1 MAAVQLNVFE
11 VSFEVDV
18 VTVVVGFLLRNR
30 RVAAGTF
37 LPGAH
42 SIDARRVVDVVGDE
56 IAWDFRCEYLYKR
69 SLTNVKELALRILAS
84 VLDRLDD
91 TEETLSFSVLVALL
105 VLLLPRCPEGLEV
118 VEETLPAIQLLDP
131 AFMSHSS
138 HVR

>member
-1 MAAVQLNVFE
+1 MVAVQLNVFE

-18 VTVVVGFLLRNR
+18 ATVVVGFLLRNR

-37 LPGAH
+37 HPGAH

-56 IAWDFRCEYLYKR
+56 IAWDFRCEYKR
-69 SLTNVKELALRILAS
+69 SLTNVKELASRILAS
-84 VLDRLDD
+84 LLDRLDD

-105 VLLLPRCPEGLEV
+105 VLLLPRCPEGLE
-118 VEETLPAIQLLDP
+118 EIEKILPAIQLLDP
-131 AFMSHSS
+131 PLMSHSS

>member
-1 MAAVQLNVFE
+1 MVAVQLNVFE

-18 VTVVVGFLLRNR
+18 ATVVVGFLLRNR

-37 LPGAH
+37 HPGAH

-56 IAWDFRCEYLYKR
+56 IAWDFRCEYKR
-69 SLTNVKELALRILAS
+69 SLTNVKELASRILAS
-84 VLDRLDD
+84 LLDRLDD

-105 VLLLPRCPEGLEV
+105 VLLLPRCPEGLE
-118 VEETLPAIQLLDP
+118 EIEKILLAIQLLDP
-131 AFMSHSS
+131 TLMSHSS